1 MKHQTKVKIYKTA
14 QLMKKIL
21 ILLFITISYI
31 NNAQENI
38 VKEAFLEKWKNS
50 KEYLMEMAQTMPED
64 KYEFQPTER
73 QMTFRAQLLHIQENM
88 DWLGAEYFNME
99 PGLEIDK
106 EKKYSKVE
114 IISMLSESFDNVY
127 EAIEK
132 TSEENIMES
141 IEFFAGPM
149 SRMQMLNLLQDH
161 VTHHRG
167 QLVVY
172 LNLCDIDLPRYSG
185 W

>member
-1 MKHQTKVKIYKTA
+1 
-14 QLMKKIL
+14 MKKIC
-21 ILLFITISYI
+21 LFLFVTVSYLS
-31 NNAQENI
+31 NAQQYV
-38 VKEAFLEKWKNS
+38 VKDAFLEKWQNS

-64 KYEFQPTER
+64 QYDFQPTER

-88 DWLGAEYFNME
+88 NWLGAEYFNMV
-99 PGLEIDK
+99 PAQEISKD
-106 EKKYSKVE
+106 KKYSKKEV
-114 IISMLSESFDNVY
+114 ISMLSASFDNVY
-127 EAIEK
+127 NAIK
-132 TSEENIMES
+132 DTSEKDIMES
-141 IEFFAGPM
+141 VDFFAGPM

-172 LNLCDIDLPRYSG
+172 LNLCEVDLPKYSG